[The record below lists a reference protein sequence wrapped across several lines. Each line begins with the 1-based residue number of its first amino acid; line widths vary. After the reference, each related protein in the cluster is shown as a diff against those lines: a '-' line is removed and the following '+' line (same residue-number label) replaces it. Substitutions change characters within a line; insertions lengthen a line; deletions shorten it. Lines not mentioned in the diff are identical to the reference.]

1 MEMTGRAPA
10 PLQPRATVVVLNQD
24 RVLLVRR
31 KGETLWALPGGRI
44 SDAEPAIERAA
55 QSVTRATGLR
65 ITSIQFLGRY
75 EGRVSDNQVF
85 LAETEGDLE
94 THLQYVQ
101 DVRWWDG
108 QEELPLQD
116 HVNAI
121 LDRMLGE
128 PEEVQSPEVIAPG
141 AEPVEDYEEANL
153 LPSNEA
159 AVSHRLGHIAG
170 IVGLVAL
177 TALKALLLALHVG
190 RICLVYDTDALIGAA
205 LATQGTRPRPV
216 RRQSYS
222 PDLRR
227 RLHRSQGG
235 RCIYCGRKISLLMSH
250 VDHVLPLNRGGP
262 NTEGNAQLT
271 CPGCNMRKG
280 DRTDGEFRSRYSS
293 LIPLTLRAM
302 PGRTVRQSDFK
313 RATARTSDT
322 SSYRGF
328 KGGKYYTPAQKINVG
343 AIIAGVA
350 VGGLV
355 FWLFY
360 EAFAP
365 EDPGNLVIASAL
377 LGGVTWGW
385 VWLRAWYTGR
395 HQEVEE

>member
-1 MEMTGRAPA
+1 MTGRAPA
-10 PLQPRATVVVLNQD
+10 PLQPRATVVVINQD
-24 RVLLVRR
+24 RVLLVKRE
-31 KGETLWALPGGRI
+31 GETRWALPGGRI
-44 SDAEPAIERAA
+44 AEAETPIERAA

-65 ITSIQFLGRY
+65 ITSLQFLGRY

-85 LAETEGDLE
+85 LAETEGELQPN
-94 THLQYVQ
+94 LQYIQ
-101 DVRWWDG
+101 DAIWWGG

-141 AEPVEDYEEANL
+141 VEPVEDCEEANL
-153 LPSNEA
+153 LPSKEGD
-159 AVSHRLGHIAG
+159 VSHRLGHIAG
-170 IVGLVAL
+170 IVGLAL
-177 TALKALLLALHVG
+177 VTGLKALLLALHVG
-190 RICLVYDTDALIGAA
+190 RICLVYATDALISAA

-216 RRQSYS
+216 KRQSYS
-222 PDLRR
+222 QDLRR

-235 RCIYCGRKISLLMSH
+235 RCIYCGRKITLVMSH

-262 NTEGNAQLT
+262 NTAGNAQLT

-280 DRTDGEFRSRYSS
+280 DRTDGEFRYRYSS
-293 LIPLTLRAM
+293 LIPSTSGDM
-302 PGRTVRQSDFK
+302 PGRTVRQSEFK

-328 KGGKYYTPAQKINVG
+328 KGGKYYTPAQKINIG
-343 AIIAGVA
+343 ALIAGVG

-360 EAFAP
+360 EAFSP
-365 EDPGNLVIASAL
+365 EGPDNLVIACAI

-385 VWLRAWYTGR
+385 AWLRAWYTGR
-395 HQEVEE
+395 HHEVEE

>member
-1 MEMTGRAPA
+1 MTGRAPA
-10 PLQPRATVVVLNQD
+10 PLQPRATVVVINQD
-24 RVLLVRR
+24 RILLVKRE
-31 KGETLWALPGGRI
+31 GETLWALPGGRI
-44 SDAEPAIERAA
+44 LDAEPPIERAA

-65 ITSIQFLGRY
+65 ITSLQFLGRY

-85 LAETEGDLE
+85 LAETEGELQPN
-94 THLQYVQ
+94 LQYIQ
-101 DVRWWDG
+101 DARWWDG
-108 QEELPLQD
+108 QEEWPLQD

-128 PEEVQSPEVIAPG
+128 PEEEQSSEITAPG
-141 AEPVEDYEEANL
+141 VESVDDYEEDDL
-153 LPSNEA
+153 PPSNEA
-159 AVSHRLGHIAG
+159 SVSHRLGYIAG

-177 TALKALLLALHVG
+177 TGLKALLLALKVG
-190 RICLVYDTDALIGAA
+190 RICLVYATDALISAA

-216 RRQSYS
+216 KRQSYS
-222 PDLRR
+222 QALRR
-227 RLHRSQGG
+227 RLHRAQGR
-235 RCIYCGRKISLLMSH
+235 RCVYCGKKISLLMSH
-250 VDHVLPLNRGGP
+250 VDHVMPLNRGGL
-262 NTEGNAQLT
+262 NTETNAQLT

-280 DRTDGEFRSRYSS
+280 DRTDGEFRSRYGS
-293 LIPLTLRAM
+293 LIPPTSGAM
-302 PGRTVRQSDFK
+302 PARAVRQSEFK
-313 RATARTSDT
+313 RATTRTSDA

-328 KGGKYYTPAQKINVG
+328 KGGKYYTPAQKINIG

-365 EDPGNLVIASAL
+365 EDPSNLVLACAL

-385 VWLRAWYTGR
+385 VWLRAWYTGS
-395 HQEVEE
+395 HQEIEE

>member
-1 MEMTGRAPA
+1 MTGRAPA
-10 PLQPRATVVVLNQD
+10 PLQPRATVVVINQD
-24 RVLLVRR
+24 RVLLVKRE
-31 KGETLWALPGGRI
+31 GETRWALPGGRI
-44 SDAEPAIERAA
+44 SDGEPAIERAA

-65 ITSIQFLGRY
+65 ITSLQFLGQHQ
-75 EGRVSDNQVF
+75 GRVSDNQVF
-85 LAETEGDLE
+85 LAETEGELQPN
-94 THLQYVQ
+94 LQYIQ
-101 DVRWWDG
+101 GARWWDG
-108 QEELPLQD
+108 QEDLPLQD

-128 PEEVQSPEVIAPG
+128 PEEEQSPEVIAPS
-141 AEPVEDYEEANL
+141 AEPVEDCEEAKL
-153 LPSNEA
+153 LPSNEGDL
-159 AVSHRLGHIAG
+159 SHRLGHIAG

-177 TALKALLLALHVG
+177 TGMKALLLALHVG
-190 RICLVYDTDALIGAA
+190 RICLVYATDALITAA

-216 RRQSYS
+216 KRQSYS
-222 PDLRR
+222 QDLRR
-227 RLHRSQGG
+227 RLHRAQGG
-235 RCIYCGRKISLLMSH
+235 RCVYCGKKISLLMSH

-293 LIPLTLRAM
+293 LIPLTSGDM
-302 PGRTVRQSDFK
+302 PGRTVRQSEFK
-313 RATARTSDT
+313 RATARTSDA

-328 KGGKYYTPAQKINVG
+328 KGGKYYTPAQKINIG
-343 AIIAGVA
+343 ALIAGVG

-360 EAFAP
+360 EAFSP
-365 EDPGNLVIASAL
+365 EDPDNLVIACAI

-395 HQEVEE
+395 HQKIEE